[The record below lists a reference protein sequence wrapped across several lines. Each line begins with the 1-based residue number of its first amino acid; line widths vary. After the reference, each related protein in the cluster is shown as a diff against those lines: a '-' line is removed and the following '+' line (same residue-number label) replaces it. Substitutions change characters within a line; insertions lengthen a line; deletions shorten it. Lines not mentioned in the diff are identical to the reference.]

1 MVRIAVRR
9 LLVSV
14 LLVLVLMPFGVSNAF
29 ASIPPAPDVQIARDA
44 FFVAFSVDNPQLAG
58 HDWWKS
64 GINGVTPTL
73 ATLDGFKAWY
83 AADPAAV
90 VAFLTFLNANPTVAS
105 QVYAWIAANPAAAA
119 QLFIAL
125 SQNPWI
131 AANPAAAAQLLTG
144 LNKTQGD

>member
-1 MVRIAVRR
+1 MVRIAIRR

-14 LLVLVLMPFGVSNAF
+14 LLVLVLTPFGVSNAF
-29 ASIPPAPDVQIARDA
+29 ALALPPPPDVQKVREV
-44 FFVAFSVDNPQLAG
+44 FLVANPELAA
-58 HDWWKS
+58 HFTLE
-64 GINGVTPTL
+64 INGVTPTVDTLNGL
-73 ATLDGFKAWY
+73 AAWY

-125 SQNPWI
+125 SQKWVI
-131 AANPAAAAQLLTG
+131 DWR
-144 LNKTQGD
+144 KTVIDAVAII